1 MNFWANPIYEKIHI
15 RMTLSILRLLLTSC
29 PAFPA
34 KFWKGV
40 NAVNTPCFQP
50 PSLSAHCT
58 LASAHLNLPQVHP
71 SAAQTILV

>member
-40 NAVNTPCFQP
+40 NAVNTPCFRP

-58 LASAHLNLPQVHP
+58 LASSRLNLPQVHP
-71 SAAQTILV
+71 SAAHTILV